1 MMDRDQSFLLHI
13 VVHRGSFHDASHERR
28 VGLWFFPSD
37 QGPQYYFQAQGAF
50 CQYKLDV
57 KEDWDPTCTGSVLP
71 LAYTTKTRPI
81 CTKKLVQLLQRVP
94 IRNDDNEFNGQQWV
108 WSALECLTRNGYL
121 TKHQQDDGLSQMLE
135 AILNGSSDE
144 VQQAGHRRND

>member
-1 MMDRDQSFLLHI
+1 MILSYWSNYKRGLGCLCCTMMDRDQSFLLHI

-37 QGPQYYFQAQGAF
+37 QGPQY
-50 CQYKLDV
+50 
-57 KEDWDPTCTGSVLP
+57 CTGSVLP